1 MNNKLEPLNICCFLY
16 DLKICSNN
24 MEKYGPFALIG
35 QCTNLKYL
43 LNYFNYGLFRELFTD
58 NEIIY
63 FQIIFREL
71 LNFVTFF
78 KLINV

>member
-1 MNNKLEPLNICCFLY
+1 MNKKLEPLNICCFLY
-16 DLKICSNN
+16 ELKICSNN
-24 MEKYGPFALIG
+24 MEKYGPFRSIG

-43 LNYFNYGLFRELFTD
+43 LNYFNYGD
-58 NEIIY
+58 

-78 KLINV
+78 THTHTHVN